1 MAHLNLRIPGCG
13 AGARVLKLARDCL
26 ILTDP
31 HSYLRTL
38 TESRLSWNATVWKG
52 SCGPPFARRWFGGR
66 WFCSC
71 GTLSRSKDHGGT
83 LPSERCLPYSASLC
97 WFGAN
102 PSRGPT
108 AGGSGQRSLRPAG
121 AETPCA
127 DLVDPSPAEPPPLTE
142 AGPPVD
148 EGPQPVVPTIESN
161 PATAGPPID
170 PPSQPTSSAAPS
182 GQICRDFPQS
192 RATWSPRYSP
202 RSCAYKP
209 VPAAGQDSP
218 STSTGPS

>member
-1 MAHLNLRIPGCG
+1 MRCRRACAKTG
-13 AGARVLKLARDCL
+13 
-26 ILTDP
+26 
-31 HSYLRTL
+31 
-38 TESRLSWNATVWKG
+38 SRLPDFDRSTFISSHAHGKQIVMERNRVEGFMWSAVCATLVWWTVVLFMRNTFPFERSWWHFAVGALLAVFSIALLVWCQSFPWSDG
-52 SCGPPFARRWFGGR
+52 RRIW
-66 WFCSC
+66 S
-71 GTLSRSKDHGGT
+71 TL
-83 LPSERCLPYSASLC
+83 
-97 WFGAN
+97 
-102 PSRGPT
+102 
-108 AGGSGQRSLRPAG
+108 LRPAG
-121 AETPCA
+121 AETPSA

-182 GQICRDFPQS
+182 GQISRDFPQS

-209 VPAAGQDSP
+209 VPAAGRDSP